1 VSIVGEKILSTL
13 TSRSVSVLVSV
24 RLGIPCG
31 LMRVDAVGLV
41 AKSLC
46 CRQCILVRLTALIAE
61 EIKSQL
67 LGVA

>member
-1 VSIVGEKILSTL
+1 
-13 TSRSVSVLVSV
+13 
-24 RLGIPCG
+24 
-31 LMRVDAVGLV
+31 MRVDAVGLV